1 MVPLRNAGRAAFIV
15 DTDPYVVDAEN
26 FVVAVLDLNNLKV
39 CNDTLGHEAGDKYI
53 RDASKII
60 QSTFGTIGNCYR
72 MGGDE
77 FYCLIPKG
85 GKASCREQQTRMENM
100 IDEYNKASSDV
111 KIAIACG
118 FARYDNRIDYDLNST
133 AKRADQLMYQ
143 NKEEMKKQ
151 EHELELEREELERIA
166 QEDMWE

>member
-1 MVPLRNAGRAAFIV
+1 
-15 DTDPYVVDAEN
+15 
-26 FVVAVLDLNNLKV
+26 
-39 CNDTLGHEAGDKYI
+39 
-53 RDASKII
+53 
-60 QSTFGTIGNCYR
+60 
-72 MGGDE
+72 
-77 FYCLIPKG
+77 
-85 GKASCREQQTRMENM
+85 MENM

-118 FARYDNRIDYDLNST
+118 CARYDNRIDYDLNST